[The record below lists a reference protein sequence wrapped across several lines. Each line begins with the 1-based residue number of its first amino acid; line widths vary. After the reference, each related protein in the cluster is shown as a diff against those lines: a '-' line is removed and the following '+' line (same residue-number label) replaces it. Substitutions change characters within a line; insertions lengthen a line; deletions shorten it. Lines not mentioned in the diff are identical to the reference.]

1 MEQTRGT
8 ETSQYP
14 QEEKEIIDSL
24 SSGDRKGKSLN
35 RRCYG
40 NVGVVG
46 PVIRLSLTNWN
57 VLESSIEEGD
67 NPVQVSLW
75 WQDRH
80 LSRAG
85 HVKSC
90 LNPRGPSRKAKYS
103 QKTDSVPVLWRKGG
117 KNPEQGSEIEPETV
131 RLQAVGA
138 RKCDGVPFA

>member
-1 MEQTRGT
+1 MSGRTGGT

-24 SSGDRKGKSLN
+24 SSGDRTGKSLN
-35 RRCYG
+35 RCCYG

-46 PVIRLSLTNWN
+46 PFIGYRFMKWN
-57 VLESSIEEGD
+57 VLENSTIDGD
-67 NPVQVSLW
+67 SPVQVSLSD
-75 WQDRH
+75 QDWY

-103 QKTDSVPVLWRKGG
+103 QKTDSG
-117 KNPEQGSEIEPETV
+117 PE
-131 RLQAVGA
+131 L
-138 RKCDGVPFA
+138 

>member
-1 MEQTRGT
+1 MERTRGT

-24 SSGDRKGKSLN
+24 SSGDRTGKSLN
-35 RRCYG
+35 RCCYG

-46 PVIRLSLTNWN
+46 PFIGYLIKKWN
-57 VLESSIEEGD
+57 VLENSTIDGD
-67 NPVQVSLW
+67 SPVQVNELIRE
-75 WQDRH
+75 RH

-103 QKTDSVPVLWRKGG
+103 QKTDSVPVL
-117 KNPEQGSEIEPETV
+117 
-131 RLQAVGA
+131 
-138 RKCDGVPFA
+138 

>member
-1 MEQTRGT
+1 MERTRGT

-24 SSGDRKGKSLN
+24 SSGDRKGNSLN

-40 NVGVVG
+40 SAGVVG
-46 PVIRLSLTNWN
+46 PFISCHDMNWN
-57 VLESSIEEGD
+57 DLESSTADGD
-67 NPVQVSLW
+67 SPVQASVMIRE
-75 WQDRH
+75 RH

-103 QKTDSVPVLWRKGG
+103 QKTDSEPVL
-117 KNPEQGSEIEPETV
+117 
-131 RLQAVGA
+131 
-138 RKCDGVPFA
+138 